1 MKIIA
6 GLMSCWLVMPV
17 QAADVQAGK
26 AKAALCAACHGN
38 NGIAVIDTY
47 PNLAG
52 QNAAYLELSL
62 RAYRDGSRRN
72 PLMSPVARGLS
83 EQDIADLAAYFA
95 SLPAG
100 NR

>member
-6 GLMSCWLVMPV
+6 GVMCCGLAMPLL
-17 QAADVQAGK
+17 AADVQAGK
-26 AKAALCAACHGN
+26 AKAALCIACHGS

-52 QNAAYLELSL
+52 QHAAYLELSL

-72 PLMSPVARGLS
+72 PLMSPVAKGLS

>member
-1 MKIIA
+1 MKIIS
-6 GLMSCWLVMPV
+6 GLMSCWLAMPLL
-17 QAADVQAGK
+17 AADEQAGK
-26 AKAALCAACHGN
+26 TKAALCTACHGS